1 MSIKKWL
8 WQMSDEKKEPLR
20 PEHSDDS
27 EKDVR
32 GHPETNFLP
41 PLKMF
46 LAFFDKESRQKKKKQ
61 KDSDEKKVE
70 KLIEKLSESEKDK

>member
-1 MSIKKWL
+1 
-8 WQMSDEKKEPLR
+8 MSDEKKEP
-20 PEHSDDS
+20 P
-27 EKDVR
+27 
-32 GHPETNFLP
+32 HPETNFLP

-46 LAFFDKESRQKKKKQ
+46 LAFMDKETNKKKKAAEK

>member
-1 MSIKKWL
+1 
-8 WQMSDEKKEPLR
+8 MSDEKKEKESLHPAR
-20 PEHSDDS
+20 STES
-27 EKDVR
+27 ERDVR

-46 LAFFDKESRQKKKKQ
+46 LAFFDKESRQRKKKQ
-61 KDSDEKKVE
+61 NVPKQEDSDEKKVE